1 MTIDDTAIKVLDA
14 MIGGPDDVA
23 AVGRALV
30 LIAARRGFVVTIET
44 APGQPLA
51 MGNFG
56 LEVDVRPLR
65 SAQTRHV
72 EQAQRDRNT
81 EANDARVGRRQFN
94 SHGWTGR

>member
-1 MTIDDTAIKVLDA
+1 MTIDDTAIRVLDA

-44 APGQPLA
+44 VPEQPLA

-56 LEVDVRPLR
+56 LHVSVREDR
-65 SAQTRHV
+65 KASAARAWIQ
-72 EQAQRDRNT
+72 